1 MLFEVISAILGG
13 LGLAMFG
20 MRQVQV
26 SLQQMAG
33 RRMRALLRRATHSPI
48 RAGATGIAIGA
59 VTQSTNAASYI
70 VLGLVTTGFMTLRRA
85 FLVAAWSAVGTAG
98 IVLLATIRLEL
109 VVLYLVGIT
118 SFLQV
123 SRFRELAIWGPG
135 IGALF
140 GIGTLFLGLQI
151 LRRSL
156 GPMTE
161 AAWFADV
168 IAFSHD
174 LPILLL
180 LLGVVMAVVVQSS
193 STVAAAVVALSAT
206 GWFTFE
212 TLAAL
217 VYGASIGSAVSSL
230 MVGWRMTGTG
240 RELLLFQAFGKA
252 LGVAALLLLGAVET
266 ALGIPLTMRALVLA
280 LAGSPGAQTGIAF
293 TIVQLVAAILAT
305 LLQRPLARLGA
316 RLSPAD
322 AGEVLSRPRFLYD
335 EALEEPTT
343 ALDLAAREQGRLA
356 AFLPQLLDPVRAEAG
371 PDGPGTE
378 ALLRGGRGLGQ
389 AIDRFLND
397 LLARR
402 PQADVVGQAVGLRS
416 RNELLLSQLDTLLSL
431 VASVQRLET
440 NPGLRPFLEG
450 MVESLHLILE
460 TTTETLVSP
469 DDDGVAMLRLMTGD
483 RGDVV
488 EAMRLA
494 AVRDH
499 HDLPSDAQQELL
511 HLTGLFERSVWI
523 TGRLARL
530 LDAGSLDLAG

>member
-1 MLFEVISAILGG
+1 MLFEMISAILGG

-33 RRMRALLRRATHSPI
+33 RRMRDLLRRATHSPF
-48 RAGATGIAIGA
+48 RAGATGVALGA

-70 VLGLVTTGFMTLRRA
+70 VLGLVTTGFMPLRRA
-85 FLVAAWSAVGTAG
+85 FLVATWSAVGTAG

-123 SRFRELAIWGPG
+123 SRFRESTLWGPG

-168 IAFSHD
+168 IAVTHEMP
-174 LPILLL
+174 LLLL
-180 LLGVVMAVVVQSS
+180 LLGTAMAIVVQSS

-212 TLAAL
+212 ALAAL
-217 VYGASIGSAVSSL
+217 VYGASIGSDVSSL
-230 MVGWRMTGTG
+230 MVVWRMTGTG
-240 RELLLFQAFGKA
+240 RELLLFQAFGKS
-252 LGVAALLLLGAVET
+252 LGVAALLLLAAVET
-266 ALGIPLTMRALVLA
+266 ALGFPSAMRALVLA
-280 LAGSPGAQTGIAF
+280 LASNAGAQTGIAF

-305 LLQRPLARLGA
+305 LLQRPLARLAA

-322 AGEVLSRPRFLYD
+322 AGEVLTRPKLPD
-335 EALEEPTT
+335 LVVLDEPTT

-356 AFLPQLLDPVRAEAG
+356 HFLPQLLDPVRTEAPPG
-371 PDGPGTE
+371 GPGAE
-378 ALLRGGRGLGQ
+378 ALLRGGRGLG
-389 AIDRFLND
+389 AAVDRFLND

-402 PQADVVGQAVGLRS
+402 PQADAVGQAVGLRS
-416 RNELLLSQLDTLLSL
+416 RNELLLSQLDTLVSL
-431 VASVQRLET
+431 VASVRRLEP
-440 NPGLRPFLEG
+440 NLGLRPFLEG

-460 TTTETLVSP
+460 TTTEVLVTP
-469 DDDGVAMLRLMTGD
+469 DGDSLAMLRLMTGD

-499 HDLPSDAQQELL
+499 HDLPPEAQQELL

-523 TGRLARL
+523 TGRLARS
-530 LDAGSLDLAG
+530 LDAGPRDAAA